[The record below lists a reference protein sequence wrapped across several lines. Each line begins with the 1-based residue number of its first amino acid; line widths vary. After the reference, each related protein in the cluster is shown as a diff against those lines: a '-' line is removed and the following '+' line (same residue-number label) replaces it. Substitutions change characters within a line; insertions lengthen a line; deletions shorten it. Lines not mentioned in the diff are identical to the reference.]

1 MRKPIKLNSITQ
13 SVSDLKLSLAIS
25 IIFRFEIPLN
35 YIPNSVTS
43 GFLGVD
49 RVRSLIPNVP
59 SWMGREGQSLESLG
73 LSSLR
78 GVTDVWY
85 MSLMILWCISAYCC
99 TWSHEWKLLLYA
111 LLQFTVISCLRDWI
125 GPGKT
130 WNTLS
135 PHNWLRC
142 FARGSRAHVCLH
154 RLKVCTGASEDLSEA
169 INWHI
174 LLVRVKQLLLGCRLW
189 DAGKGGKI

>member
-78 GVTDVWY
+78 GVTDV
-85 MSLMILWCISAYCC
+85 
-99 TWSHEWKLLLYA
+99 
-111 LLQFTVISCLRDWI
+111 
-125 GPGKT
+125 
-130 WNTLS
+130 
-135 PHNWLRC
+135 
-142 FARGSRAHVCLH
+142 
-154 RLKVCTGASEDLSEA
+154 
-169 INWHI
+169 
-174 LLVRVKQLLLGCRLW
+174 
-189 DAGKGGKI
+189 